1 MITGIRDILSMILLT
16 SIIVVIFFTLFRSLS
31 LSKIQSHIEE
41 EIEYYKE

>member
-1 MITGIRDILSMILLT
+1 MITGIRDILSMIVLT
-16 SIIVVIFFTLFRSLS
+16 SIIVAIFFTLFRSLR